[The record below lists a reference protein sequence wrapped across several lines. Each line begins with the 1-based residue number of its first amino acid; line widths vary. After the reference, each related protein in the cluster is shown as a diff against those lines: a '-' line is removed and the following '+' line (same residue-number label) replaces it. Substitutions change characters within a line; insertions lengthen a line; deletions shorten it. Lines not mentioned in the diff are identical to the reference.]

1 MMAASTLWV
10 REHNLWATE
19 LAAQDPSLT
28 DEQLYQEAKAI
39 VTGELQA
46 ITYNE
51 FLPALLGEDAIS
63 DYEGYDST
71 VDPSISNL
79 FSTAIYRFG
88 HSMLS
93 SELLRLENDEST
105 ADEGNLALQS
115 AFFCASEIVDNDI
128 DSILLGA
135 TAQVAN
141 EIDNQIVDDVR
152 NFLFGEPGN
161 GGFDL
166 ASLNF
171 QRGRDH
177 GLADYNQTRE
187 TLDWTESRTSAR
199 SRRILDLR
207 PSSSGFVEMSIT
219 STFGLAH

>member
-71 VDPSISNL
+71 VNPSISNL

-115 AFFCASEIVDNDI
+115 AF
-128 DSILLGA
+128 
-135 TAQVAN
+135 
-141 EIDNQIVDDVR
+141 
-152 NFLFGEPGN
+152 
-161 GGFDL
+161 
-166 ASLNF
+166 
-171 QRGRDH
+171 
-177 GLADYNQTRE
+177 
-187 TLDWTESRTSAR
+187 
-199 SRRILDLR
+199 LR
-207 PSSSGFVEMSIT
+207 PVRSSIMILIRYCLEQRPKSPTKSTTRSLTMSAT
-219 STFGLAH
+219 SCLVNRGTAGSIWPH